1 MASRSKERMEK
12 AIAEEDAKTSPDG
25 PSRTIM
31 MSSSIV
37 YFLQL
42 GYNVFRAHPKRKQC
56 GRHDLYDKSKL
67 VSPLPYLSLRHL
79 IPDATG
85 KCPCGARSRQ
95 AVRL

>member
-1 MASRSKERMEK
+1 MVSRSKEKAEK
-12 AIAEEDAKTSPDG
+12 AITEEDAKTSPDG
-25 PSRTIM
+25 PSRTIT

-42 GYNVFRAHPKRKQC
+42 GYDDFRAHPKRKRC
-56 GRHDLYDKSKL
+56 GSHDLYNKSKL

-85 KCPCGARSRQ
+85 KCSCGARSRQ